1 MAPGIDGDRAAL
13 SRHPRLR
20 GVLKVVALWVFFVLS
35 MSGPYLDA
43 PWWLSWPILLLW
55 FSTTAA
61 AGLGV
66 CAAVIAVPLLV
77 VLAAVR
83 RRSSHRVA
91 AAAWAVAVIALLA
104 GIHQYEQLKRR
115 GLARAMERGDVVGV
129 TPRRMQEPSRGDEL
143 LGIAGRTE
151 EQLAK
156 SVAHGQAGERVERA
170 CEPRIVRELCRAA
183 AARAKA
189 VADAQH
195 AALAMEHGCELV
207 SRDGDFARFEPHGLR
222 WHHLILG

>member
-55 FSTTAA
+55 FSTTTA

-83 RRSSHRVA
+83 RRSSHCVA

-115 GLARAMERGDVVGV
+115 GLARAMERGAPV
-129 TPRRMQEPSRGDEL
+129 
-143 LGIAGRTE
+143 I
-151 EQLAK
+151 
-156 SVAHGQAGERVERA
+156 
-170 CEPRIVRELCRAA
+170 
-183 AARAKA
+183 
-189 VADAQH
+189 
-195 AALAMEHGCELV
+195 AALSAHRARHGAYPAALSELV
-207 SRDGDFARFEPHGLR
+207 PQQLVSIPSTGLVGFPDFGYQGGGHREHELADTYELRVDCSANPGNFDRVIYWPEELYPDRFESSWTERLGR
-222 WHHLILG
+222 WAWLHE